1 MTPEWLFQV
10 IWYSAGVGGTGA
22 LWYFLSERNY
32 HAAIWTGFAT
42 GVVVLLAVALH
53 IRNSILQRKRQT
65 DTNNPSPLP
74 DQPTPANL
82 PAEGTSSS
90 TQPSNDPKIFLQV
103 KSPDEIVTRIK
114 SLNPLERKPVTEQTY
129 AGRWVRW
136 SGTIIRIEPF
146 SFIRSGGYTVSV
158 DGGPFVTARLEFLP
172 IERHLVEPLQESDLI
187 SYEAKIATVDSTEIY
202 LTDVTLTRPE
212 ERTFVDRDPAELTGI
227 FEEHTA
233 IQATKRVAE
242 SIGKWIKVSGSL
254 DYVGNFTS
262 FVQVTF
268 KSRSP
273 DPIVY
278 MYFRKRKWFDL
289 VSVLNK
295 GDKIIVIGRIKEIRH
310 GELHLDNCELV
321 DF

>member
-74 DQPTPANL
+74 AQPTPANL

-129 AGRWVRW
+129 AGRWVD
-136 SGTIIRIEPF
+136 F
-146 SFIRSGGYTVSV
+146 
-158 DGGPFVTARLEFLP
+158 AR
-172 IERHLVEPLQESDLI
+172 
-187 SYEAKIATVDSTEIY
+187 
-202 LTDVTLTRPE
+202 
-212 ERTFVDRDPAELTGI
+212 
-227 FEEHTA
+227 
-233 IQATKRVAE
+233 
-242 SIGKWIKVSGSL
+242 
-254 DYVGNFTS
+254 
-262 FVQVTF
+262 
-268 KSRSP
+268 
-273 DPIVY
+273 
-278 MYFRKRKWFDL
+278 
-289 VSVLNK
+289 
-295 GDKIIVIGRIKEIRH
+295 
-310 GELHLDNCELV
+310 
-321 DF
+321 